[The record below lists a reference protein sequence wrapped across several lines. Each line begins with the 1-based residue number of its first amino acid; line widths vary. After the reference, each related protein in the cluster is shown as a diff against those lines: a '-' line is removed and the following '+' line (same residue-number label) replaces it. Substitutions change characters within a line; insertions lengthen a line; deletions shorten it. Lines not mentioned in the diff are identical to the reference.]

1 MNYSG
6 KLMWA
11 CVAVV
16 ALALVLA
23 VAFTTPYS
31 LLFVVPCIIMLGAM
45 VWMMGGMGGGSTRRK
60 GQG

>member
-1 MNYSG
+1 MNHSG
-6 KLMWA
+6 RLMWA

-23 VAFTTPYS
+23 FAFTTPYY

-45 VWMMGGMGGGSTRRK
+45 VWMMGGGSTRRK
-60 GQG
+60 GEG